1 LHGKKNIRKNSVYA
15 DQRKTAKKL
24 NYKNQEVRSKK
35 DEVNNNSLF
44 LFLLSSII
52 YKKMKTAYIVKAY
65 RTAVGKAP
73 KGVFRFKRPDE
84 LAAETIQFMMNELP
98 DFDKRRIDDVMVGN
112 AMPEAEQGLNMGRLI
127 SLMGLKIEDVP
138 GVTVNRYCASGLE
151 TIGMATAKIQSGMA
165 DCIIAGGAESM
176 SFIPMGG
183 YKPTPDY
190 AVAKAGNEDYYW
202 GMGLTAEAVAQ
213 QYNIS
218 REDQD
223 EFAFNS
229 HMKALKAQSEG
240 KFDKQIVP
248 ITIEQTFINENGKK
262 ETKSYIVNKDEGPRA
277 GTSVEVLAGLRPVFA
292 ADGSVTAGNSSQM
305 SDGAAFVLIMSE
317 EMVKEL
323 NLTPIARL
331 VNFASAGVEPR
342 IMGIGPVKAI
352 PKALKQAGL
361 LLKDIDLIELNEAFA
376 SQSLA
381 VIRELGLNPD
391 IVNVN
396 GGAIAMG
403 HPLGCTGAKLSVQ
416 LFEEMKLRG
425 NKYGIVSMCVGTGQ
439 GSAGI
444 YELL

>member
-1 LHGKKNIRKNSVYA
+1 
-15 DQRKTAKKL
+15 
-24 NYKNQEVRSKK
+24 
-35 DEVNNNSLF
+35 
-44 LFLLSSII
+44 
-52 YKKMKTAYIVKAY
+52 MKTAYIVSGF
-65 RTAVGKAP
+65 RTSVGKAP

-84 LAAETIQFMMNELP
+84 LAAETIEHMMAQLP
-98 DFDKRRIDDVMVGN
+98 DFDKKRIDDVMVGN
-112 AMPEAEQGLNMGRLI
+112 AMPEAEQGLNVGRLI
-127 SLMGLKIEDVP
+127 SLMGLKVTDVP

-190 AVAKAGNEDYYW
+190 TLAKEGHEDYYW
-202 GMGLTAEAVAQ
+202 GMGLTAEAVAKQ
-213 QYNIS
+213 FNVS

-223 EFAFNS
+223 EFAFHS
-229 HMKALKAQSEG
+229 HQKALKAQAEG

-248 ITIEQTFINENGKK
+248 ITVEQTFINEKGKK
-262 ETKSYIVNKDEGPRA
+262 ETKSYTVTKDEGPRA
-277 GTSVEVLAGLRPVFA
+277 DTKIAALGNLKPVFA

-305 SDGAAFVLIMSE
+305 SDGAAFVLIMNE
-317 EMVKEL
+317 EMVKESGI
-323 NLTPIARL
+323 TPIARL

-342 IMGIGPVKAI
+342 IMGIGPVQAI

-361 LLKDIDLIELNEAFA
+361 TLNDIDLIELNEAFA

-381 VIRELGLNPD
+381 VIRELGLNPE

-396 GGAIAMG
+396 GGAIALG

-416 LFEEMKLRG
+416 LFEEMRLRK